1 MGRVG
6 TICYSHSRG
15 LGHLAKSFIDADII
29 QDIHIIKHPN
39 IPMKDW
45 YPNAPVSD
53 IRRVNVTDEWLKQH
67 DTMLFF
73 ETPFDWDIIR
83 RCKLLGVR
91 TYLVPMYECSLDV
104 FPHKPDVY
112 LCPSLLDLK
121 EFPSTS
127 TTKSFLAPIPLSPD
141 IKWKLRSKALHFVH
155 NGGYL
160 GMRGREGTEL
170 LIEAMAYVLSPI
182 RLTIRV
188 QENVSARHQRMLA
201 RDSRIEYINHSVPYE
216 DLYKEGDVSILP
228 QKFNGMSMPLME
240 SRASGM
246 LVMTTNRFPTNDWL
260 CGEGALI
267 PVRSFQQVRLS
278 PRFRV
283 IEEAQI
289 SPIDIATSIDSW
301 YGTDIKQQ
309 SDAGLEYSYHN
320 SFDMLRSMWLKLL
333 ET

>member
-1 MGRVG
+1 MGKIG
-6 TICYSHSRG
+6 TICYAHSRG
-15 LGHLAKSFIDADII
+15 LGHLAKSFIDAGII
-29 QDIHIIKHPN
+29 QDIHVIRHPN
-39 IPMKDW
+39 IPMKEW

-53 IRRVNVTDEWLKQH
+53 IRSVRVSDEWLKTH
-67 DTMLFF
+67 DVILMF

-91 TYLVPMYECSLDV
+91 TYLVPMYECTPDVIPHYPDV
-104 FPHKPDVY
+104 F
-112 LCPSLLDLK
+112 LCPSLLDLR
-121 EFPSTS
+121 EFPPTS

-141 IKWKLRSKALHFVH
+141 IKWKLRSKALHFIH

-170 LIEAMAYVLSPI
+170 LIEAMAYVKSPV

-188 QENVSARHQRMLA
+188 QENVSAHHQRLMA

-216 DLYKEGDVSILP
+216 NLYRDGDVSILP

-246 LVMTTNRFPTNDWL
+246 LIMTTDRFPTNNWL
-260 CGEGALI
+260 RGEGALI
-267 PVRSFQQVRLS
+267 PVHSTHQTRLA

-283 IEEAQI
+283 IEECNI
-289 SPIDIATSIDSW
+289 LPTDIAATIDKY
-301 YGTDIKQQ
+301 YGCDIKQQ

>member
-1 MGRVG
+1 MRVG
-6 TICYSHSRG
+6 TINYSHSRG
-15 LGHLAKSFIDADII
+15 LGHLAKSFIDAKII
-29 QDIHIIKHPN
+29 DDIHVIRHPG
-39 IPMKDW
+39 IPMKEW
-45 YPNAPVSD
+45 YPNAPISD
-53 IRRVNVTDEWLKQH
+53 IRRVSVSDEWLKTH
-67 DTMLFF
+67 DAMLLF
-73 ETPFDWDIIR
+73 ETPFDWDIIQ

-91 TYLVPMYECSLDV
+91 TYLVPMYECTPEVLPYIPDV
-104 FPHKPDVY
+104 F
-112 LCPSLLDLK
+112 LCPSLLDLQ
-121 EFPSTS
+121 EFPAQGN
-127 TTKSFLAPIPLSPD
+127 TKSFIAPIPLSPD
-141 IKWKLRSKALHFVH
+141 IKWKLRSTALHFVH

-170 LIEAMAYVLSPI
+170 LIEAMRYVTSPV

-188 QENVSARHQRMLA
+188 QENVSKYHQALMA

-289 SPIDIATSIDSW
+289 DPLAIARTIDSYYGIDI
-301 YGTDIKQQ
+301 KEQ
-309 SDAGLEYSYHN
+309 SDCGLDYSYHN

-333 ET
+333 EI